1 MATENLYARCWMP
14 IRLAPIA
21 VAAAMVT
28 PLAWATPAA
37 AESTTLKAVIFE
49 DVKPLYQK
57 TDAGYEG
64 LGVDVLEQIRMQSGR
79 RKVSY
84 SGVNSV
90 KEGLNAVITGKADI
104 ACGVAFTWARSTQV
118 NYTLPF
124 AIGGTRLLMASDTKV
139 DGTPDSLSGQTVGV
153 VKDSPASRVLKN
165 VAPEVNLKPF
175 NTPAEALAAYN
186 SGDVSILGGGTLW
199 LAANSS
205 KETSALLPFR
215 PYGRSGIGCIVN
227 QNNGKLLSKANI
239 AIGQMMQAYM
249 DGDAGTRHMVER
261 WLGPESS
268 VGLTRI
274 GIESLYSLILN
285 VTAEIS
291 TPAAPAR

>member
-1 MATENLYARCWMP
+1 MP

-21 VAAAMVT
+21 VAATLVT

-64 LGVDVLEQIRMQSGR
+64 LGVDVLEQIRMQARR
-79 RKVSY
+79 RKVQY
-84 SGVNSV
+84 SSANSV

-124 AIGGTRLLMASDTKV
+124 GIGGTRLLTASDTKV

-153 VKDSPASRVLKN
+153 VKDSASAKVLKS
-165 VAPEVNLKPF
+165 VVPGVTLKAF
-175 NTPAEALAAYN
+175 DTPAQALAAYN
-186 SGDVSILGGGTLW
+186 SGDVAILGGGTLW

-205 KETSALLPFR
+205 PASTALLPLR
-215 PYGRSGIGCIVN
+215 PYGRSGIGCIVS
-227 QNNGKLLSKANI
+227 QNNGKLLSNANL

-261 WLGPESS
+261 WIGPESS
-268 VGLTRI
+268 VGLSREVI
-274 GIESLYSLILN
+274 QALYGLILN

-291 TPAAPAR
+291 TTVIPAR

>member
-1 MATENLYARCWMP
+1 MP

-21 VAAAMVT
+21 VAAALVT

-64 LGVDVLEQIRMQSGR
+64 LGVDVLEQIRMQARR
-79 RKVSY
+79 RKVQYTSA
-84 SGVNSV
+84 NSV

-124 AIGGTRLLMASDTKV
+124 GIGGTRLLTASNTTV
-139 DGTPDSLSGQTVGV
+139 DGTPSSLSGKTVGV
-153 VKDSPASRVLKN
+153 VKDSASAKVLKS
-165 VAPEVNLKPF
+165 VVPGVTLKTF
-175 NTPAEALAAYN
+175 DTPALALAAYD
-186 SGDVSILGGGTLW
+186 SGDVPILGGGTLW

-205 KETSALLPFR
+205 PASTALLPLR

-227 QNNGKLLSKANI
+227 QNNGKLLSNANL

-261 WLGPESS
+261 WIGPESS
-268 VGLTRI
+268 VGLSREVI
-274 GIESLYSLILN
+274 QALYGLILN

-291 TPAAPAR
+291 TTVTPAR

>member
-1 MATENLYARCWMP
+1 MP

-21 VAAAMVT
+21 VAAALVT

-64 LGVDVLEQIRMQSGR
+64 LGVDVLEQIRMQARR
-79 RKVSY
+79 RKVQYTSA
-84 SGVNSV
+84 NSV

-124 AIGGTRLLMASDTKV
+124 GIGGTRLLTASDTTV
-139 DGTPDSLSGQTVGV
+139 DGTPSSLSGKTVGV
-153 VKDSPASRVLKN
+153 VKDSASAKVLKS
-165 VAPEVNLKPF
+165 VVPGVTLKTF
-175 NTPAEALAAYN
+175 DTPALALAAYD
-186 SGDVSILGGGTLW
+186 SGDVPILGGGTLW

-205 KETSALLPFR
+205 PASTALLPLR
-215 PYGRSGIGCIVN
+215 PYGRSGIGCIVS
-227 QNNGKLLSKANI
+227 QNNGKLLSNANL

-261 WLGPESS
+261 WIGPESS
-268 VGLTRI
+268 VGLSREVI
-274 GIESLYSLILN
+274 QALYGLILN

-291 TPAAPAR
+291 TTVTPAR

>member
-64 LGVDVLEQIRMQSGR
+64 FGVDVLEQIRMQSGR

>member
-1 MATENLYARCWMP
+1 MP

-21 VAAAMVT
+21 VAAALVT

-64 LGVDVLEQIRMQSGR
+64 LGVDVLEQIRMQARR
-79 RKVSY
+79 RKVEYTSA
-84 SGVNSV
+84 NSV

-124 AIGGTRLLMASDTKV
+124 GIGGTRLLTASDTTV
-139 DGTPDSLSGQTVGV
+139 DGTPSSLSGKTVGV
-153 VKDSPASRVLKN
+153 VKDSASAKVLKS
-165 VAPEVNLKPF
+165 VVPGVTLKPF
-175 NTPAEALAAYN
+175 DTPALALAAYD
-186 SGDVSILGGGTLW
+186 SGDVPILGGGTLW

-205 KETSALLPFR
+205 PASTALLPLR

-227 QNNGKLLSKANI
+227 QNNGKLLSNANL

-261 WLGPESS
+261 WIGPESS
-268 VGLTRI
+268 VGLSREVI
-274 GIESLYSLILN
+274 QALYGLILN

-291 TPAAPAR
+291 TTVTPAR